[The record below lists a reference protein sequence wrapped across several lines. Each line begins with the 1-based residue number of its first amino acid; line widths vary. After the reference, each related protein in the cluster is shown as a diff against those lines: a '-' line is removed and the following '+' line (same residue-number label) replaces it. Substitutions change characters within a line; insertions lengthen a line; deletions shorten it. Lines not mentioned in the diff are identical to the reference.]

1 MWLTGK
7 ILKNRNYFTSR
18 ALTGPAGD
26 SPLVEKIPDIE
37 IPLIQAQGITHEN
50 HCFLM
55 GLGRA
60 NMVSLWQF

>member
-37 IPLIQAQGITHEN
+37 IPLIQAQGIAHEN
-50 HCFLM
+50 HRFLM
-55 GLGRA
+55 G
-60 NMVSLWQF
+60 